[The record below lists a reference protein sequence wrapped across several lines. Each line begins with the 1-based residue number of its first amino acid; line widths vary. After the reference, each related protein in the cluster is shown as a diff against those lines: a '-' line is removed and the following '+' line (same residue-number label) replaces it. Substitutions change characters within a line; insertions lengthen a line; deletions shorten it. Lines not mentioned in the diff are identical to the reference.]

1 MPTGGF
7 LRTNFR
13 RTGQQQITAIGGG
26 IPQTSWVA
34 LGSLAQS
41 GQGLN
46 LPFGGFIMG
55 SFTNSGEITGGI
67 TYGYSVSN
75 ANISAQ
81 VIISAYGAMSA
92 FYGSGLY
99 GSGYAIMPFKMNR
112 RGPVTSVANNLTLVW
127 TFSAFASTAG
137 CTYSVDK
144 ASCFYV
150 FPLGSQTLIAPT
162 ASVTIAAVWAGW
174 VISSP

>member
-26 IPQTSWVA
+26 IPQTSWV
-34 LGSLAQS
+34 GTGNLAQS

-46 LPFGGFIMG
+46 MPFGGFIMG
-55 SFTNSGEITGGI
+55 SFANSGEITGGI
-67 TYGYSVSN
+67 TYGYS
-75 ANISAQ
+75 ISTAATSAF

-99 GSGYAIMPFKMNR
+99 GSGYAIMPFAMNQKYAN
-112 RGPVTSVANNLTLVW
+112 VSNNLTIVW

-137 CTYSVDK
+137 ATYSVDK
-144 ASCFYV
+144 ASCFWL
-150 FPLGSQTLIAPT
+150 FPLGSNGLLVPSG
-162 ASVTIAAVWAGW
+162 SVTCAAVWAGW